1 MGAGPGLDTLRG
13 ESMKADLAILIGLI
27 ALFVAAFLLCGQ
39 RDMALE
45 AQNARIQALENK
57 IASQAIPHIVIEG
70 RASVYALPG
79 NVLVD
84 GDRE

>member
-1 MGAGPGLDTLRG
+1 MDTLRG

-45 AQNARIQALENK
+45 AQNNRIQALEERL
-57 IASQAIPHIVIEG
+57 ASQSIPHITIEG
-70 RASVYALPG
+70 RASVYAG
-79 NVLVD
+79 SGEIIVERID
-84 GDRE
+84 KE